1 MRTSH
6 RALLIS
12 ASALVLA
19 TSAGCIYCDPAAP
32 VGEMVTETS
41 TISAVTAE
49 SVTVVVD
56 LNVGDLIIEGGA
68 DALLDADFKYNVASW
83 KPEVIYTE
91 SGSHGQLT
99 IRQPEAKGSSGR
111 GAECDWHLR
120 FSDEIAL
127 TMKIDIGVGR
137 TELDL
142 AGMMLTDLDADIG
155 VGEIIV
161 DLGDALDHDVTIG
174 IDSGVG
180 DIVLHI
186 PERANVTL
194 DCDTGIGSVDA
205 GDLVKSG
212 GAYVTDSPAES
223 DATIRINA
231 DIGVGDIRVED
242 GNPRRQI

>member
-1 MRTSH
+1 
-6 RALLIS
+6 
-12 ASALVLA
+12 
-19 TSAGCIYCDPAAP
+19 
-32 VGEMVTETS
+32 MVTETS
-41 TISAVTAE
+41 TISAVTAD

-56 LNVGDLIIEGGA
+56 LSVGDLIIEGGA
-68 DALLDADFKYNVASW
+68 DALLEADFKYNVATW

-99 IRQPEAKGSSGR
+99 VRQPEAKGSSGR
-111 GAECDWHLR
+111 GAECDWHLS

-127 TMKIDIGVGR
+127 TMEIDLGVGGCK
-137 TELDL
+137 LDL
-142 AGMMLTDLDADIG
+142 TGMMLTDLDADIG

-186 PERANVTL
+186 PEQANVIL
-194 DCDTGIGSVDA
+194 NCDTGIGSVDA
-205 GDLVKSG
+205 GDLVKRG
-212 GAYVTDSPAES
+212 GAYVTDGSAES

-242 GNPRRQI
+242 GNPRMRI